1 MRYCCSLVMNHDPM
15 NLRWRVDLP
24 LLPFRAQLVQRETEE
39 RLVRL
44 EKEDTRDTEDSV
56 ACRVCPAPL

>member
-1 MRYCCSLVMNHDPM
+1 MNHDPM